1 MRLLWKRRAI
11 LLAVG
16 APTVSTVAEFAK
28 RRLGPR
34 TKNIAK
40 LAAVAKG
47 SSMASRFHVVKG
59 QKVLKIWILRH

>member
-1 MRLLWKRRAI
+1 MERRAI

-16 APTVSTVAEFAK
+16 APTVSTVAVAVAK

-40 LAAVAKG
+40 LAAVARKFNGQSVPCRQG
-47 SSMASRFHVVKG
+47 SER
-59 QKVLKIWILRH
+59 VLKIWILRH

>member
-1 MRLLWKRRAI
+1 MERRAI

-40 LAAVAKG
+40 LAAVARKFNGQSVPCRQG
-47 SSMASRFHVVKG
+47 SER
-59 QKVLKIWILRH
+59 VLKIWILRH